1 MSSNRTTQRALQILC
16 LLAKRPDGMTLSE
29 ISLELEMPKT
39 SAFDILQTLRQEHFL
54 RETHKRFS
62 IGYMAH
68 EVGRSYQ
75 PDRDLYDV
83 WNSLCQRIEK
93 SYEMELLWN
102 RGGKAWTY
110 EYKYRKGGKTLCAL
124 YAKEKTLGF
133 MVILGKDE
141 RAKFEIQ
148 RGQFS
153 NEVQMIYDAATTFHD
168 GKWIMFELKDTK
180 LFNDMERLLLIKR
193 KPNRKAE

>member
-1 MSSNRTTQRALQILC
+1 MSKDC
-16 LLAKRPDGMTLSE
+16 LN
-29 ISLELEMPKT
+29 
-39 SAFDILQTLRQEHFL
+39 H
-54 RETHKRFS
+54 
-62 IGYMAH
+62 
-68 EVGRSYQ
+68 
-75 PDRDLYDV
+75 
-83 WNSLCQRIEK
+83 
-93 SYEMELLWN
+93 
-102 RGGKAWTY
+102 GGKAWTY

>member
-1 MSSNRTTQRALQILC
+1 MKEPFQIP
-16 LLAKRPDGMTLSE
+16 ASE
-29 ISLELEMPKT
+29 
-39 SAFDILQTLRQEHFL
+39 DIENL
-54 RETHKRFS
+54 
-62 IGYMAH
+62 IGT
-68 EVGRSYQ
+68 
-75 PDRDLYDV
+75 DLYDV

-93 SYEMELLWN
+93 SYEMEQLWN

-110 EYKYRKGGKTLCAL
+110 EYK

-148 RGQFS
+148 RGEFS